1 MLQYLHSNK
10 YLVDGTLAGA
20 GGPTVVTEGC
30 RRVAQ
35 GGLAE
40 LRRELGA
47 VGPQVRHRAAVGAQ
61 QARARARSSAGGYLI
76 FLLQLMYTY
85 IPPLLSDCATVV
97 LTAATWWTLLVRLP

>member
-1 MLQYLHSNK
+1 MLQYLHNNK

-61 QARARARSSAGGYLI
+61 QARARARAQSGAGGYLVFI
-76 FLLQLMYTY
+76 LQLMYN
-85 IPPLLSDCATVV
+85 ISHLFCLIAPQWS
-97 LTAATWWTLLVRLP
+97 

>member
-1 MLQYLHSNK
+1 MLQYLYSNK
-10 YLVDGTLAGA
+10 YLVDGPLAGA
-20 GGPTVVTEGC
+20 GCPTVVTEGC

-61 QARARARSSAGGYLI
+61 QARARARSSAGGYLVFI
-76 FLLQLMYTY
+76 LQLMYNISY
-85 IPPLLSDCATVV
+85 LFCLIAPQWS
-97 LTAATWWTLLVRLP
+97 